1 MIATSNSFYA
11 QTMGKEDRMH
21 DLCDVRKLVM
31 DLRRFEEDLKRTTD
45 LSLNEALCLCQ
56 AHQGKDDPG
65 TLATELE
72 LSPSRLSRIL
82 DSLEKRAFIVRSICA
97 DDRRTVDIQLTP
109 EGIAMVRQLH
119 CTEIPIPEHLEKA
132 IESLHASM
140 QTGV

>member
-1 MIATSNSFYA
+1 
-11 QTMGKEDRMH
+11 MH
-21 DLCDVRKLVM
+21 NLCDVRKLIV
-31 DLRRFEEDLKRTTD
+31 DLRRFEEILKRTTE

-65 TLATELE
+65 SLASELE
-72 LSPSRLSRIL
+72 LSASRLSRIL
-82 DSLEKRAFIVRSICA
+82 DSLESRALIVRSICA

-109 EGIAMVRQLH
+109 KGIAMVQKLH

-140 QTGV
+140 HTGV